1 MGLGTNRK
9 NQNDWLP
16 SKLDIES
23 ALLMAAENNTSGSSN
38 NYPIIDCIGKTSLV
52 INDNDSDNVSGG
64 NDDNNGDSMSNN
76 ARGTNT
82 NYEKNSMSS
91 SFSSS
96 SSSLPQLTLIST
108 FLLINFSISVIITT
122 TVTV

>member
-52 INDNDSDNVSGG
+52 INDND
-64 NDDNNGDSMSNN
+64 NNGDSMSNN

-82 NYEKNSMSS
+82 NYDKNSMSS

-96 SSSLPQLTLIST
+96 SSSSSTKTTMIST
-108 FLLINFSISVIITT
+108 FLLIIFSISVIITT
-122 TVTV
+122 TAFNIL